1 MENSYDNENWK
12 STYERRMKE
21 AVKELYAEYTP
32 EDFLSSPEAAI
43 LENITGYTSV
53 QLEKIREITEGMEE
67 KLINLAG
74 FYREKRPVKRIYAE
88 PSDVEEGFLIP
99 ECQKFRV
106 GSLCFESERSREISG
121 ARLIGVYGGEK
132 GAIEDYSYV
141 LKDINYTKAEP
152 FGSKPKAGALLCV

>member
-32 EDFLSSPEAAI
+32 EGFLSSPEAAI

-67 KLINLAG
+67 KLID
-74 FYREKRPVKRIYAE
+74 RKSV
-88 PSDVEEGFLIP
+88 V
-99 ECQKFRV
+99 
-106 GSLCFESERSREISG
+106 
-121 ARLIGVYGGEK
+121 
-132 GAIEDYSYV
+132 
-141 LKDINYTKAEP
+141 
-152 FGSKPKAGALLCV
+152 